1 MSSSPTIPPTVPPT
15 APSPLPSSVRP
26 TVPMPAAAGGVIDP
40 AGAVRE
46 PLSDTEMAYG
56 RFVPRRFLDLL
67 GFNDIREVQLGHQV
81 ERKMTILFSD
91 IRDFTALSES
101 MSPQQNFNF
110 LNSYLMQMEPVI
122 AAHGGIIDKYIGDA
136 IMALFPDS
144 PDAALRGALGMI
156 DKLDEYNAGRERA
169 GYRSIK
175 IGIGINTGIV
185 ILGTVGGVSRMD
197 GTVIGDAVNL
207 AARLERLTK
216 DYKVPL
222 LISEYTLY
230 SLENAAPYSIRFL
243 DRTRV
248 RGKQDNQSVFEVF
261 DADPAALRIAKRETL
276 KEFEQA
282 MACYHL
288 DDIPEARRH
297 LAQVLAVAP
306 DDAAS
311 QAYIERCDNRESG
324 AQHASIELASEWRD
338 EYDIGVPT
346 IDRAHQNLLSDMNA
360 LARAVHV
367 GAWNLAP
374 PLLAQIQF
382 SAAAGF
388 TIEEELMHVRKYP
401 FVLLHA
407 RQHQRFFEYFGE
419 LRTEIESGKED
430 RIYLAFRVKRLLTD
444 WLINHILNADRHF
457 GHFLRTTEPDSPS
470 GDAPLKPQ

>member
-1 MSSSPTIPPTVPPT
+1 MDSSPTIPLSTSQP
-15 APSPLPSSVRP
+15 ASLLSGESP
-26 TVPMPAAAGGVIDP
+26 GV
-40 AGAVRE
+40 GRE
-46 PLSDTEMAYG
+46 QLTDTEMAYG

-67 GFNDIREVQLGHQV
+67 GFNDIRKVQLGHQV

-101 MSPQQNFNF
+101 MSPQENFNF

-144 PDAALRGALGMI
+144 PDAGLRGALAMI

-169 GYRSIK
+169 GYRAIK

-185 ILGTVGGVSRMD
+185 ILGTIGGVSRMD

-216 DYKVPL
+216 EYKVPL

-243 DRTRV
+243 DRTHV

-288 DDIPEARRH
+288 DDIPQAREY
-297 LAQVLAVAP
+297 LSKVLAAAP
-306 DDAAS
+306 DDAATR
-311 QAYIERCDNRESG
+311 AYIERCDAR
-324 AQHASIELASEWRD
+324 
-338 EYDIGVPT
+338 IGVPHPPALELAAEWREEYEIGVPR
-346 IDRAHQNLLSDMNA
+346 IDLAHKNLLLDMNA

-382 SAAAGF
+382 AAAADF
-388 TIEEELMHVRKYP
+388 TIEEELMHERGYP
-401 FVLLHA
+401 FILLHA

-444 WLINHILNADRHF
+444 WLLNHILNADRHF
-457 GHFLRTTEPDSPS
+457 GHFLRTAPSPAAEKS
-470 GDAPLKPQ
+470 GAGMQNTVS